1 MEDLSIISL
10 NVNGLREQ
18 RKRWLLFNFL
28 HHSKFDIALLQE
40 THACSRDDAVL
51 WNRESGYKGY
61 WSFGTTTSCG
71 VGILVR
77 EGLNLE
83 RCSYRYDYAGRVA
96 LLEFS
101 YLEQDFR
108 LVNLYVPTDG
118 SHRIEFLQSLDCYL
132 VTRRR
137 LLVGGDFNCLLD
149 LSKDNFGGNP
159 SLGDTGASH
168 LKTLLSRYRL
178 VDIWRK
184 QHELAREFTWRNK
197 SGTIRCRLDRFY
209 VSSSLVND
217 CAIESSIIPYLHSD
231 HDIVH
236 LQLRLSDS
244 GHRVGPGIWKL
255 NTSLLSHQSVRD
267 KVSRFWMDWRKKKS
281 QFGNVG
287 EWWDAGK
294 ARIKS
299 LLISCSRKIA
309 KSANQDRACL
319 MNRYHSL
326 LGQASLS
333 DSDIKRLDDVK
344 AQLVDMDNRRVQGHQ
359 LRSQAKWVE
368 TNERASKFFFHKET
382 KRAVKK
388 TCVALKTKDGQRVTD
403 QSDIMQEQ
411 VRFYKE
417 LYSAVPTDRG
427 AQDRLLDL
435 LDRKLSDEQS
445 NSCEGD
451 LLEGECLAALKTL
464 RNGKTPGSDGLPKEF
479 YMCFWE
485 LLKDDLLEM
494 LNNCL
499 SDGVMP
505 DTLRQ
510 AIITLLFK
518 KNDPEYLKNWR
529 PISLLNVDYKILT
542 KVLVNRVKPV
552 MSSVVDSDQCCSV
565 PGRSSEDNATILRD
579 ITDYLEVHERQACAF
594 LSMDQEKA
602 FDYVDWDF
610 LGRVLAKMNFGPK
623 LRAMI
628 KCIYTD
634 IQSAIL
640 SNGYVSPSFQV
651 ARGVRQGCPL
661 SPLLFVLV
669 AEVFGQ
675 AIRKS
680 SEISGF
686 RIPGGREV
694 KISQYADD
702 NTCIVTNSYGILKV
716 IDIFH
721 EYGRA
726 SGARLNTSK
735 THGL

>member
-1 MEDLSIISL
+1 
-10 NVNGLREQ
+10 
-18 RKRWLLFNFL
+18 
-28 HHSKFDIALLQE
+28 
-40 THACSRDDAVL
+40 
-51 WNRESGYKGY
+51 
-61 WSFGTTTSCG
+61 
-71 VGILVR
+71 
-77 EGLNLE
+77 
-83 RCSYRYDYAGRVA
+83 
-96 LLEFS
+96 
-101 YLEQDFR
+101 
-108 LVNLYVPTDG
+108 
-118 SHRIEFLQSLDCYL
+118 
-132 VTRRR
+132 
-137 LLVGGDFNCLLD
+137 
-149 LSKDNFGGNP
+149 
-159 SLGDTGASH
+159 
-168 LKTLLSRYRL
+168 
-178 VDIWRK
+178 
-184 QHELAREFTWRNK
+184 
-197 SGTIRCRLDRFY
+197 
-209 VSSSLVND
+209 
-217 CAIESSIIPYLHSD
+217 
-231 HDIVH
+231 
-236 LQLRLSDS
+236 
-244 GHRVGPGIWKL
+244 
-255 NTSLLSHQSVRD
+255 
-267 KVSRFWMDWRKKKS
+267 
-281 QFGNVG
+281 
-287 EWWDAGK
+287 
-294 ARIKS
+294 
-299 LLISCSRKIA
+299 
-309 KSANQDRACL
+309 
-319 MNRYHSL
+319 
-326 LGQASLS
+326 
-333 DSDIKRLDDVK
+333 
-344 AQLVDMDNRRVQGHQ
+344 
-359 LRSQAKWVE
+359 
-368 TNERASKFFFHKET
+368 
-382 KRAVKK
+382 
-388 TCVALKTKDGQRVTD
+388 
-403 QSDIMQEQ
+403 
-411 VRFYKE
+411 
-417 LYSAVPTDRG
+417 
-427 AQDRLLDL
+427 
-435 LDRKLSDEQS
+435 
-445 NSCEGD
+445 
-451 LLEGECLAALKTL
+451 
-464 RNGKTPGSDGLPKEF
+464 
-479 YMCFWE
+479 MCFWE

-735 THGL
+735 THGLWLGRWRMREDSPGGISWLSSSLKIVGLYFGDENARAKSWDEVTAKFNSVLKKWESRFLTLRGKKRLLKVLLCPPSGMWRRCIRHPEKLSIPSSRRFGSLCGLKNLSW